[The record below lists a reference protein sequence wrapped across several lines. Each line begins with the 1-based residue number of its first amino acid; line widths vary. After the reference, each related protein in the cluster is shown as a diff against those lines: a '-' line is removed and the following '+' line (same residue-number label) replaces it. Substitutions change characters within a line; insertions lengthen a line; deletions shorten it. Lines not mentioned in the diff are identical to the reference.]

1 MRKTPRISEAEW
13 QVMKVIWKEQPLT
26 AEQIIQQLAG
36 KTSWHRKTIKTLI
49 RRLVQKGALRFEKLE
64 RQYRY
69 WPLLEETDGVRA
81 ESRSFLD
88 RVFDGALQPMMAHFV
103 RNQKLTPKEIRELQ
117 AILANGS
124 PVKRQKTSR

>member
-13 QVMKVIWKEQPLT
+13 QIMKVIWKEQPLT
-26 AEQIIQQLAG
+26 AEQIIGQLAG

-49 RRLVQKGALRFEKLE
+49 RRLVQKGALRFEKLD

-69 WPLLEETDGVRA
+69 WPLIKEETGIKG

-103 RNQKLTPKEIRELQ
+103 RHQKLTPKDVRELQ
-117 AILANGS
+117 AIL
-124 PVKRQKTSR
+124 RQKGKKP